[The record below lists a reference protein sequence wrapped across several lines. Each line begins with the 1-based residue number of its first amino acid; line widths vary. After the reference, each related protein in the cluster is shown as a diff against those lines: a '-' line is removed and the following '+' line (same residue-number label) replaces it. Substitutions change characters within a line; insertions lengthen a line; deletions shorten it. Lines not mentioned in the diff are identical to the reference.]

1 MNRLVVSIETRI
13 VLLGNL
19 IFSKKSIMCV
29 VSLKSYQNMFLDYW
43 LNEVRRLR
51 PSQCDNCTVG
61 LMTGVTGD
69 TKLIN
74 LSLFLFGDQG
84 YD

>member
-1 MNRLVVSIETRI
+1 
-13 VLLGNL
+13 
-19 IFSKKSIMCV
+19 
-29 VSLKSYQNMFLDYW
+29 MFLDYW

-69 TKLIN
+69 TKLID